1 MIWNCCNSN
10 LNTFRRSGCCQ
21 CGSLTTTN
29 LTTQNTNGWVG
40 NGVFGYFIPVNYYNG
55 GTNGCGCRQNCCH
68 HDRSTRVCCGNGT
81 YVTVTCGR
89 QSGCGCLQNTQNTQ
103 TTQTNDNACVNT
115 ASSVGDCYYAR
126 QYGLCG
132 NTYNGCGF

>member
-1 MIWNCCNSN
+1 MKKTVKVLSLLMVICMLFGSCAQSRVEVADAVVSDNEETTVLDNVISN
-10 LNTFRRSGCCQ
+10 
-21 CGSLTTTN
+21 
-29 LTTQNTNGWVG
+29 
-40 NGVFGYFIPVNYYNG
+40 P
-55 GTNGCGCRQNCCH
+55 
-68 HDRSTRVCCGNGT
+68 D
-81 YVTVTCGR
+81 VTVDSNT
-89 QSGCGCLQNTQNTQ
+89 QNTQNTQ